1 MSVTGT
7 AQKSTCSTIKRYPR
21 RSRCSTN
28 TAFHLQLDQP
38 VHLDRVL
45 ERQLL
50 GDRLDEARD
59 DHGARLRLREAARH
73 EVEELLLAD
82 LRDGRL
88 MPDVDLVLVDPDGRV
103 GVGARVLV
111 EDQRVAD

>member
-7 AQKSTCSTIKRYPR
+7 AQKSTCSTIKRYPACSR
-21 RSRCSTN
+21 RSTN
-28 TAFHLQLDQP
+28 TAFHLELDQP

-50 GDRLDEARD
+50 GDRLHEAGD
-59 DHGARLRLREAARH
+59 DHGARLRLGEAARH
-73 EVEELLLAD
+73 EVEELLLPD

-88 MPDVDLVLVDPDGRV
+88 VPDVDLVLVDP
-103 GVGARVLV
+103 
-111 EDQRVAD
+111 